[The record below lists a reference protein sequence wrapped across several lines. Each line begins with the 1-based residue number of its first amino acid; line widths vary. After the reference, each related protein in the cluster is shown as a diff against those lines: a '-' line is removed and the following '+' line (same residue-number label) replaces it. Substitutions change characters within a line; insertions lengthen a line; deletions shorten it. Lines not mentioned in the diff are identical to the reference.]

1 MQFRWSA
8 LRQSNCLG
16 LCIILYFLMRIPLSK
31 TFRFIFFGFKHLY
44 SIYSKTVYSM
54 EFSVTKT
61 KNHIINIFWYFFFRK
76 NRNPTVNGKMPS
88 VANSPTSGSD
98 HIADGMAG
106 LVLDNVRH
114 PIGESISGTNFREID
129 MISRNF
135 CLKSMV

>member
-1 MQFRWSA
+1 
-8 LRQSNCLG
+8 
-16 LCIILYFLMRIPLSK
+16 MRIPLSK

-44 SIYSKTVYSM
+44 SIYSKTD
-54 EFSVTKT
+54 
-61 KNHIINIFWYFFFRK
+61 IFNGVFRNKKSKPKSSIYFDIFFFRK

-114 PIGESISGTNFREID
+114 PIGESISGTNF
-129 MISRNF
+129 S
-135 CLKSMV
+135 

>member
-1 MQFRWSA
+1 MDS
-8 LRQSNCLG
+8 
-16 LCIILYFLMRIPLSK
+16 Y
-31 TFRFIFFGFKHLY
+31 TFFFGFIYIFKKNGLFY
-44 SIYSKTVYSM
+44 GVSRNKKPKTISSIY
-54 EFSVTKT
+54 FD
-61 KNHIINIFWYFFFRK
+61 IFFFRK

-129 MISRNF
+129 MISRKF